1 MRYVCGRKAAS
12 RVALAASLAVLTA
25 GAATVATVRPAD
37 SQVFPGPAIVAAA
50 ETSPVSAP
58 EPILL
63 PEPIRPP
70 ALVPS
75 PTSTPAPAPS
85 PAPAPAPAPT
95 PADVVRETGT
105 WFAHG
110 YTLDLRDD
118 GTGDFAVWM
127 GAFDGTRI
135 ALRLIPAPGPATVAE
150 VLSVETIGQ
159 GALSPDAVPGVGGL
173 VTISFGDPVR
183 TAHVEWTAGADRLQ
197 ADLCPS
203 VGLDAAA
210 MEILRCGA

>member
-37 SQVFPGPAIVAAA
+37 SQVFPGPAIVTVA
-50 ETSPVSAP
+50 ETSFLSAP
-58 EPILL
+58 EPIL
-63 PEPIRPP
+63 PP
-70 ALVPS
+70 ALLP
-75 PTSTPAPAPS
+75 P
-85 PAPAPAPAPT
+85 PAPAPT
-95 PADVVRETGT
+95 PADVVRETGS

-150 VLSVETIGQ
+150 VQSVETIGQ

-183 TAHVEWTAGADRLQ
+183 TAHVEWTAGTDRLQ

>member
-37 SQVFPGPAIVAAA
+37 SQVFPGPAIVTVA
-50 ETSPVSAP
+50 ETSPLSAP
-58 EPILL
+58 EPIL
-63 PEPIRPP
+63 PP
-70 ALVPS
+70 ALLP
-75 PTSTPAPAPS
+75 P
-85 PAPAPAPAPT
+85 PAPAPAPAQASAPT
-95 PADVVRETGT
+95 PADVVRETGS

-150 VLSVETIGQ
+150 VLSVESIGQ

-203 VGLDAAA
+203 VGVDAAA
-210 MEILRCGA
+210 REILRCGA

>member
-37 SQVFPGPAIVAAA
+37 SQVFPGPAIVTVA
-50 ETSPVSAP
+50 ETSFLSAP
-58 EPILL
+58 EPIL
-63 PEPIRPP
+63 PP
-70 ALVPS
+70 ALLP
-75 PTSTPAPAPS
+75 P
-85 PAPAPAPAPT
+85 PAPAPT
-95 PADVVRETGT
+95 PADVVRETGS

-150 VLSVETIGQ
+150 VQSVETIGQ

>member
-1 MRYVCGRKAAS
+1 
-12 RVALAASLAVLTA
+12 
-25 GAATVATVRPAD
+25 
-37 SQVFPGPAIVAAA
+37 
-50 ETSPVSAP
+50 
-58 EPILL
+58 
-63 PEPIRPP
+63 
-70 ALVPS
+70 
-75 PTSTPAPAPS
+75 
-85 PAPAPAPAPT
+85 
-95 PADVVRETGT
+95 VVRETGS

-150 VLSVETIGQ
+150 VQSVETIGQ
-159 GALSPDAVPGVGGL
+159 GALSPDTVPGVGGL

>member
-58 EPILL
+58 EPIL
-63 PEPIRPP
+63 PS
-70 ALVPS
+70 ALVS
-75 PTSTPAPAPS
+75 P
-85 PAPAPAPAPT
+85 PAPAPAQASAPT

-150 VLSVETIGQ
+150 VLSVKTIGQ

>member
-37 SQVFPGPAIVAAA
+37 SQVFPGPAIVTVA
-50 ETSPVSAP
+50 ETSFLSAP
-58 EPILL
+58 EPIL
-63 PEPIRPP
+63 PP
-70 ALVPS
+70 ALLP
-75 PTSTPAPAPS
+75 P
-85 PAPAPAPAPT
+85 PAPAPT
-95 PADVVRETGT
+95 PADVVRETGS

-150 VLSVETIGQ
+150 VQFVETIGQ

>member
-12 RVALAASLAVLTA
+12 RVALAVSLAVLTA

-58 EPILL
+58 EPIL
-63 PEPIRPP
+63 PS
-70 ALVPS
+70 ALVS
-75 PTSTPAPAPS
+75 P
-85 PAPAPAPAPT
+85 PAPAPAQASAPT

>member
-12 RVALAASLAVLTA
+12 RVALAVSLAVLTA

-37 SQVFPGPAIVAAA
+37 SQVFPGPALVAAA

-58 EPILL
+58 EPIL
-63 PEPIRPP
+63 PS
-70 ALVPS
+70 ALVS
-75 PTSTPAPAPS
+75 P
-85 PAPAPAPAPT
+85 PAPAPAQASAPT

-150 VLSVETIGQ
+150 VLSVKTIGQ

>member
-58 EPILL
+58 EPIL
-63 PEPIRPP
+63 PS
-70 ALVPS
+70 ALVS
-75 PTSTPAPAPS
+75 P
-85 PAPAPAPAPT
+85 PAPAPAQASAPT